1 MNRTIKLVLGGVV
14 APAATL
20 AVLLG
25 ATSHSAP
32 AHSAPA
38 HSAPAAPAA
47 TSSVVTCAAQLNPAG
62 CTPSTHGG

>member
-38 HSAPAAPAA
+38 HSAPAAPAPPRP
-47 TSSVVTCAAQLNPAG
+47 VHPGAALL
-62 CTPSTHGG
+62 TPGGSPPTTHGG

>member
-38 HSAPAAPAA
+38 HPGGLHPPHPRRVTPTPRAPRHIRRGALFLPA
-47 TSSVVTCAAQLNPAG
+47 
-62 CTPSTHGG
+62 